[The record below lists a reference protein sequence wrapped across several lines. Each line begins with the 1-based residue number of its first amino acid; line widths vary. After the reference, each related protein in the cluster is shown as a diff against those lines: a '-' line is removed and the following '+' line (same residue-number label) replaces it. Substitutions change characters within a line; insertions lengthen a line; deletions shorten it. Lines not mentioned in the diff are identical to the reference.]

1 MGTNRNDLSRKLGQ
15 SIWATLANWTPSL
28 PSRDVGSS
36 ACVFGFQMAI
46 YRWPFEKDGHSVL
59 IDVDG
64 PVTLDQATL
73 ARSAVLSSIGL
84 TLAMQSDVRAD
95 IEAGRLEQV
104 LEDWAPV
111 MAPLCLYYQVGV
123 TRPQPSRRSSTL
135 PVGWVVRAPAEWPA
149 ADIDL

>member
-1 MGTNRNDLSRKLGQ
+1 MGNLSELD
-15 SIWATLANWTPSL
+15 AVLAIARRGKFRLRVRL
-28 PSRDVGSS
+28 PNG
-36 ACVFGFQMAI
+36 AI